1 LVWIHNGKLTLIPL
15 KEFTAHDPPPLSLE
29 DALKHLTNAIKSEGT
44 TASLFTD
51 DKMNADIQT
60 KIKGFP
66 KSLAEQ
72 RHIAKVMVPRLL
84 AQVIHRDPQVIAAG
98 VQSLY
103 TRMTQFKV
111 PFPLFEVQKRTN
123 YRLETP

>member
-1 LVWIHNGKLTLIPL
+1 M
-15 KEFTAHDPPPLSLE
+15 E

-60 KIKGFP
+60 KIKEFP
-66 KSLAEQ
+66 KSLEEQ

-111 PFPLFEVQKRTN
+111 PFPLFAARKELIIV
-123 YRLETP
+123 